1 MKRYARRSVVAL
13 VATFSMLIVLAP
25 AADAR
30 TDTKGKRV
38 LLVHGY
44 QPWGTPT
51 SPCDMWGPM
60 ETSLRNQGFTGQL
73 TSVQYYDAQVA
84 CDVSV
89 IPYGSASAH
98 YAPSGGVH
106 DRYVSIRHLGYEFA
120 WMVYQRYSRYGETVD
135 IVAHSM
141 GGLIARYALAQV
153 QRGNAEF
160 PPSLLVEDVVTLGTP
175 HNGSGYAS
183 WCWTTQ
189 CGDMSPGSSFLNWV
203 RSYAWN
209 PQVTGGTDWTNVG
222 SVDDGTVSSSSA
234 TDMGA
239 AHKVI
244 YQGSANIGHSDYY
257 TSTST
262 AASAHVHYNDY
273 GGTWYSWS
281 SAYWP
286 VRWSATSLYLGSW

>member
-1 MKRYARRSVVAL
+1 MKRFACRSAVAL
-13 VATFSMLIVLAP
+13 VAVFSLLVLLAP

-30 TDTKGKRV
+30 TDSKDKRV
-38 LLVHGY
+38 LLLHGY
-44 QPWGTPT
+44 QPFGTPT

-60 ETSLRNQGFTGQL
+60 ESSQRSQGFTGQL
-73 TSVQYYDAQVA
+73 TTVQYYDAQVA

-89 IPYGSASAH
+89 IPYGSTSAH
-98 YAPSGGVH
+98 YPPSGGVH

-120 WMVYQRYSRYGETVD
+120 WMVHNLYSRNGQTVD

-141 GGLIARYALAQV
+141 GGLVARYAVAQV
-153 QRGNAEF
+153 QRRDPAF
-160 PPSLLVEDVVTLGTP
+160 PPYLYVEDVVTLGTP
-175 HNGSGYAS
+175 HNGAGMAS

-189 CGDMSPGSSFLNWV
+189 CGDMSGGSSFLNWL
-203 RSYAWN
+203 RSYGWN
-209 PQVTGGTDWTNVG
+209 PQGSGGTDWTNVG
-222 SVDDGTVSSSSA
+222 SVDDGTVSTSSA

-262 AASAHVHYNDY
+262 AASAHVHYNDN
-273 GGTWYSWS
+273 GGPWYSWS
-281 SAYWP
+281 SGYWP
-286 VRWSATSLYLGSW
+286 VRWSATALHLGTW

>member
-1 MKRYARRSVVAL
+1 MKRHVRRSVIAL
-13 VATFSMLIVLAP
+13 VAALSMLIVLAP

-38 LLVHGY
+38 LLIHGY

-51 SPCDMWGPM
+51 SPCDMWGAM
-60 ETSLRNQGFTGQL
+60 ESSLQSQGFTGPL
-73 TSVQYYDAQVA
+73 TSVGYYDAQVA

-89 IPYGSASAH
+89 IPYGSTSGH
-98 YAPSGGVH
+98 YPPSGGVH
-106 DRYVSIRHLGYEFA
+106 DRYVSIRHLGYELA
-120 WMVYQRYSRYGETVD
+120 WMIHQRYSRYGETVD

-141 GGLIARYALAQV
+141 GGLVARYAVAQV
-153 QRGNAEF
+153 QRGNPEF

-175 HNGSGYAS
+175 HNGSGLAS

-189 CGDMSPGSSFLNWV
+189 CGDMSPGSSFLNWL
-203 RSYAWN
+203 RSYGWN
-209 PQVTGGTDWTNVG
+209 PQGSGGTDWTNVG

-244 YQGSANIGHSDYY
+244 YQGSANIGHGDYY

-286 VRWSATSLYLGSW
+286 VRWSATALHLGSW

>member
-1 MKRYARRSVVAL
+1 MKRFMSRSVIALAVAFSLL
-13 VATFSMLIVLAP
+13 VAVAP
-25 AADAR
+25 AAGAR
-30 TDTKGKRV
+30 TDTKDKRV
-38 LLVHGY
+38 LLLHGY

-60 ETSLRNQGFTGQL
+60 ESSLRAQGFTGQL
-73 TSVQYYDAQVA
+73 TTVQYYDAQVA

-89 IPYGSASAH
+89 IPYGSTSAH

-120 WMVYQRYSRYGETVD
+120 WMVHNLYSRNGQTVD

-141 GGLIARYALAQV
+141 GGLVARYAIAQV
-153 QRGNAEF
+153 QRRDPAF
-160 PPSLLVEDVVTLGTP
+160 PAYLYVEDVVTLGTP

-189 CGDMSPGSSFLNWV
+189 CGDMSSGSSFLSWV

-209 PQVTGGTDWTNVG
+209 PQGSGGTDWTNVG

-239 AHKVI
+239 AHKVV
-244 YQGSANIGHSDYY
+244 YQTSANIGHSDYY

-262 AASAHVHYNDY
+262 AGTAHVHYNDN
-273 GGTWYSWS
+273 GGPWYSWS
-281 SAYWP
+281 SGYWP
-286 VRWSATSLYLGSW
+286 VRWSATALHLGTW